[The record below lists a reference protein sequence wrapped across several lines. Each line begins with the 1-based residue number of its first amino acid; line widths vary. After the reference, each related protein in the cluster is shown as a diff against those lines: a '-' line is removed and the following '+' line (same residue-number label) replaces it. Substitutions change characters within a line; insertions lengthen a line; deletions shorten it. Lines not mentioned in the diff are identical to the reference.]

1 MVGSCECGKKTFGF
15 HERQEISWP
24 TGWLLA
30 FQGPCLVEF
39 VVFSDLLI
47 KFLQNEGNYL
57 NRLHSVI
64 TQ

>member
-1 MVGSCECGKKTFGF
+1 M
-15 HERQEISWP
+15 

-30 FQGPCLVEF
+30 FQGLCLVDF
-39 VVFSDLLI
+39 VLFSDLLI